1 MKKNDYLALALAAVI
16 LGIIIAISP
25 TVGPVADEAS
35 MGVYGLNIPGLT
47 RNARHLP
54 EQDFPAY

>member
-35 MGVYGLNIPGLT
+35 MGVYGLDIPGLT